1 MFYTDD
7 KARDRQCQDLQRHF
21 TERFPGLLLIWDE
34 ADRNNIKEWQKFTL
48 KEAVSGQ
55 KIRLVFV
62 TNDAFENDEMRF
74 FLLKFEDRMGEF
86 VMKSNKP
93 IRYKNSWLEIES

>member
-1 MFYTDD
+1 MMFYTDD

-48 KEAVSGQ
+48 KEVVSGQ
-55 KIRLVFV
+55 KIRFVFV
-62 TNDAFENDEMRF
+62 TNDAFENDEMIS
-74 FLLKFEDRMGEF
+74 FLVQFEDGIEEF
-86 VMKSNKP
+86 VKKSAGELRFRLGKFF
-93 IRYKNSWLEIES
+93 YK

>member
-48 KEAVSGQ
+48 KEVVSGQ
-55 KIRLVFV
+55 KIRFVFV
-62 TNDAFENDEMRF
+62 TNDAFENDEMIS
-74 FLLKFEDRMGEF
+74 FLVQFEDDIEEYTRKCPNPLRFKAGRF
-86 VMKSNKP
+86 VK
-93 IRYKNSWLEIES
+93 